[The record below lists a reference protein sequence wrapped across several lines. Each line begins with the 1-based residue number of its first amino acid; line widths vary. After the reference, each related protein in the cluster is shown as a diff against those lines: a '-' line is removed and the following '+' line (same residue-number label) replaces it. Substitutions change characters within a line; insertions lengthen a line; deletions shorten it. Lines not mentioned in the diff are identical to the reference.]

1 MVTGAPSRE
10 ESTWFIQKEFF
21 LIVSV
26 NMEDQ
31 SSPLSDMIGIDDYD
45 ATIQALVPPPPPLS
59 KENHTTTVQ
68 TSSSSSSATTTN
80 TGGHYTHDSYNNN
93 NNNDEEFT
101 TVSMSPDERNTF
113 FPSRRTSL
121 QQQQQQRY
129 SSDDHFSHPV
139 TTAATSRP
147 SRESVLQ
154 RLCEALLRRSLTKV
168 RSTLNQYFQETH
180 YPFTNLVILTVSHSI
195 FSSFYKKAGFI
206 TTWLNPIRRT
216 TREDGI
222 ATKSTVNDIKVRLQ

>member
-1 MVTGAPSRE
+1 LFVVTGAPSRE

-31 SSPLSDMIGIDDYD
+31 SSHLSDMIGIDDYD
-45 ATIQALVPPPPPLS
+45 ATIQGLVPPPPPLS
-59 KENHTTTVQ
+59 KESHTTTVQ

-80 TGGHYTHDSYNNN
+80 TGGHYTHDSYN

-121 QQQQQQRY
+121 QQQQQRY

-139 TTAATSRP
+139 TTTTTSATSRP
-147 SRESVLQ
+147 SRERVLH

-195 FSSFYKKAGFI
+195 FSSFYKKSWIYHNVA
-206 TTWLNPIRRT
+206 
-216 TREDGI
+216 
-222 ATKSTVNDIKVRLQ
+222 

>member
-26 NMEDQ
+26 NMEDH
-31 SSPLSDMIGIDDYD
+31 SSQLSDMIGNDDHD
-45 ATIQALVPPPPPLS
+45 ATIQGLVPPPPPLS
-59 KENHTTTVQ
+59 EENHTTTVQ
-68 TSSSSSSATTTN
+68 PPSSSSASTTN
-80 TGGHYTHDSYNNN
+80 TGGHYTHDSYN

-121 QQQQQQRY
+121 QQQQQRY
-129 SSDDHFSHPV
+129 SSDDHFSHPAA
-139 TTAATSRP
+139 TATSRP

-168 RSTLNQYFQETH
+168 RS
-180 YPFTNLVILTVSHSI
+180 FT
-195 FSSFYKKAGFI
+195 K
-206 TTWLNPIRRT
+206 P
-216 TREDGI
+216 
-222 ATKSTVNDIKVRLQ
+222 